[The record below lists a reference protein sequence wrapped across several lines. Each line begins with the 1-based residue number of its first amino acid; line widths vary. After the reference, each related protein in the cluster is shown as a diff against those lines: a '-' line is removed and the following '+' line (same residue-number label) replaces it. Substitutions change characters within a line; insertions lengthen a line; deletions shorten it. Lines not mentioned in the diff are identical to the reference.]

1 MDITINLTQ
10 KIDEEDIDISFIDM
24 GDVSISIEDVTFN
37 IDFDVAYLFFKK
49 NVHFFMGKKNE
60 TLEETC
66 KRVIDIHEEDWPMKV
81 HELKTLKPYFQDVY
95 SGVKQFEVRLND
107 RNFQVNDL
115 LGLEEFDDATQ
126 TYTGRYIIRR
136 ITYILSDPMFVKDGF
151 VIMGLS
157 ND

>member
-1 MDITINLTQ
+1 MSTNQ
-10 KIDEEDIDISFIDM
+10 E
-24 GDVSISIEDVTFN
+24 
-37 IDFDVAYLFFKK
+37 
-49 NVHFFMGKKNE
+49 
-60 TLEETC
+60 
-66 KRVIDIHEEDWPMKV
+66 RKV

-107 RNFQVNDL
+107 RNFRVNDL
-115 LGLEEFDDATQ
+115 LGLEEFDGATQ

-136 ITYILSDPMFVKDGF
+136 VTYILSDPMFVKDGF

>member
-1 MDITINLTQ
+1 MTNQ
-10 KIDEEDIDISFIDM
+10 S
-24 GDVSISIEDVTFN
+24 
-37 IDFDVAYLFFKK
+37 
-49 NVHFFMGKKNE
+49 
-60 TLEETC
+60 
-66 KRVIDIHEEDWPMKV
+66 MKM

-95 SGVKQFEVRLND
+95 SGVKKFEVSLND

-115 LGLEEFDDATQ
+115 LGLEEFDGATQ
-126 TYTGRYIIRR
+126 AYTGRYIIRR

>member
-1 MDITINLTQ
+1 
-10 KIDEEDIDISFIDM
+10 
-24 GDVSISIEDVTFN
+24 
-37 IDFDVAYLFFKK
+37 
-49 NVHFFMGKKNE
+49 
-60 TLEETC
+60 
-66 KRVIDIHEEDWPMKV
+66 MKV

-95 SGVKQFEVRLND
+95 SGVKKFEVRFND

>member
-1 MDITINLTQ
+1 MMSTNQ
-10 KIDEEDIDISFIDM
+10 E
-24 GDVSISIEDVTFN
+24 
-37 IDFDVAYLFFKK
+37 
-49 NVHFFMGKKNE
+49 
-60 TLEETC
+60 
-66 KRVIDIHEEDWPMKV
+66 RKV
-81 HELKTLKPYFQDVY
+81 HELKTLKPYFQDIY

-115 LGLEEFDDATQ
+115 LGLEEFDGATQ

>member
-1 MDITINLTQ
+1 MMSTNQ
-10 KIDEEDIDISFIDM
+10 E
-24 GDVSISIEDVTFN
+24 
-37 IDFDVAYLFFKK
+37 
-49 NVHFFMGKKNE
+49 
-60 TLEETC
+60 
-66 KRVIDIHEEDWPMKV
+66 RKV

-95 SGVKQFEVRLND
+95 SGVKKFEVRFND

-136 ITYILSDPMFVKDGF
+136 VTYILSDPMFVKDGF
-151 VIMGLS
+151 VIMGLA

>member
-1 MDITINLTQ
+1 
-10 KIDEEDIDISFIDM
+10 
-24 GDVSISIEDVTFN
+24 
-37 IDFDVAYLFFKK
+37 
-49 NVHFFMGKKNE
+49 
-60 TLEETC
+60 
-66 KRVIDIHEEDWPMKV
+66 MKV